1 MKKNHRIKKRFHIKL
16 SFGEFL
22 VYIFMIML
30 VAFTSLPLVYMAVTA
45 FKPLDELFV
54 YPPRFFVRNPTLQ
67 NFYDLLTALS
77 GSVVPFTRYLF
88 NSLFTTTVIVFGT
101 VLVSSMGAFALV
113 KYKPA
118 GSKFIF
124 AVIIAALMFSSHVTS
139 IPSYLVVSSLGIVN
153 TYFALVIPK
162 LAVAYNFFLMKQ
174 FAEQIPDV
182 LLEAARI
189 DGAGEFKLFWKIAMP
204 ILKPAWSTLI
214 VFSFVGN
221 WNDFFTP
228 LIYITSQ
235 AMKTLP
241 LALQTISGGPGV
253 VARSGSLG
261 AATLLTTL
269 PTLIIFTVMQG
280 RVMKTMVHS
289 GIKA

>member
-1 MKKNHRIKKRFHIKL
+1 MKKNHRIKKRIHIKL

-88 NSLFTTTVIVFGT
+88 NSLFTTSVIVFGA

-124 AVIIAALMFSSHVTS
+124 AVVIAALMFSSHVTS

-174 FAEQIPDV
+174 FTEQIPDV

-189 DGAGEFKLFWKIAMP
+189 DGAGEFRLFWKIAMP
-204 ILKPAWSTLI
+204 LLKPAWSTLI
-214 VFSFVGN
+214 VFSFVSN
-221 WNDFFTP
+221 WNDYFTP